1 MEPPA
6 PHLEWN
12 DIVNYGFIS
21 EFDLLKLAYSQ
32 HPEILSKPWTVPG
45 NREVAAKY
53 FKILRAREEIVRL
66 NVEVRRLRTA
76 ISDGDTRLRS
86 CISRLH
92 NSDPDLSAEIEE
104 IHRDRLRVDAV
115 HQVRLDCIE
124 SLVGFSGKR
133 GRGIHVNLDMDL
145 YLDLTP
151 IAEAEEMTR
160 IHDEANGT
168 AEDDDIAADDELND
182 TMIRLGEFLENLALH
197 SD

>member
-21 EFDLLKLAYSQ
+21 EFELLKHAYSQ

-53 FKILRAREEIVRL
+53 FKILRAQEEIVRL

-76 ISDGDTRLRS
+76 MLDGDARFRS
-86 CISRLH
+86 CISRLQI
-92 NSDPDLSAEIEE
+92 SDPDLSAEMEE
-104 IHRDRLRVDAV
+104 IRQDRLRVDSV

-124 SLVGFSGKR
+124 SLVGFSGQR
-133 GRGIHVNLDMDL
+133 GRGFHVNLDMDM
-145 YLDLTP
+145 YPDLAP

-160 IHDEANGT
+160 IQGEDNGN

-182 TMIRLGEFLENLALH
+182 TMIQLGEFLENLALH